1 MNNILDN
8 FTIKEVF
15 TQALNGKQPY
25 PHQLETA
32 KNLLEGRSV
41 VLRAPCGSGKTE
53 ACYVSLLLGRDY
65 GLPNRLIY
73 SLPTRALVEEI
84 TERINKGISKI
95 GLPYSVSPQ
104 HGANSKDPFF
114 KSDIVVATID
124 QTIGAYC
131 CTPLSLPA
139 YLGNIPAGAA
149 VSAFHCF
156 DEAHIYDRFLGLQSM
171 LVLIERAKAL
181 GMPFLVMSATLPD
194 SFIRWFQNK
203 FGEERVKIVE
213 GCDDDV
219 KSRRDRNVTLYWK
232 GKFLEATDIF
242 YCAESFEKIMVVC
255 NTVDRAQTLYKQVF
269 EPLQKQGFKIFLLH
283 SRFLD
288 EDRRNIE
295 KNMRMSLEDEK
306 EKTCLV
312 TTQVCEVG
320 LDISCDL
327 LLTELAPPDSLI
339 QRMGRCARGGGNG
352 EVWVFNV
359 EHFAPYAKNE
369 MVKSRDYVSQ
379 KLESKRIGWR
389 EELEFVDSLLDED
402 FELIMNDENRRR
414 KILKSLGD
422 AAFKGSKKDVERNIR
437 EILNANITIHD
448 NPGDLDFDK
457 LLHMPWIDVDVR
469 VLRRHLLGKAKF
481 WQVDFVHDEN
491 GEPDFHVSIVDD
503 IFPYEYY
510 VVHPDFVRY
519 THDCGLFFGEKGECL
534 KPLDVPSKPRRTPEY
549 QTEPWID
556 HVRNCLDA
564 FEQIKDKEIQAL
576 KLVDT
581 LLGNHDLTK
590 TEGIVAL
597 SIATHDLG
605 KLNTDWQRNIG
616 VETTDTPL
624 AHTPIRFKGQLP
636 PHATVSAYAMSHM
649 INYLLGNDVYA
660 LAFELAIGHHHHT
673 RAEHVPKYTL
683 GWQKLYNGIIKEIS
697 EKFCLNLNEN
707 IEEEIESPTKLDT
720 PFPDIE
726 RKKQYTIYCIVAR
739 FIRLSDQASFELNR
753 QIT

>member
-1 MNNILDN
+1 LNKVLDN
-8 FTIKEVF
+8 FTIDEAF
-15 TQALNGKQPY
+15 MRALHGNRPY

-32 KNLLEGRSV
+32 RNLTEGRSV

-53 ACYVSLLLGRDY
+53 ACYVSLLLGRNS
-65 GLPNRLIY
+65 LPNRLIY

-84 TERINKGISKI
+84 AERINKGIGKI
-95 GLPYSVSPQ
+95 GLLYSVSPQ

-114 KSDIVVATID
+114 KSDVIVATID

-181 GMPFLVMSATLPD
+181 GVPFLVMSATLPD
-194 SFIRWFQNK
+194 SFVGWFQNK
-203 FGEERVKIVE
+203 LGKEYVKVVE

-219 KSRRDRNVTLYWK
+219 QSRRNRNVILNWRS
-232 GKFLEATDIF
+232 KFLEARDIF
-242 YCAESFEKIMVVC
+242 YSSKSFRRIMVVC
-255 NTVDRAQTLYKQVF
+255 NTVDRAQMLYRQVF
-269 EPLQKQGFKIFLLH
+269 VPLQKQGFKIFLLH

-288 EDRRNIE
+288 EDRKNIE
-295 KNMRMSLEDEK
+295 KNMRMSLEDK
-306 EKTCLV
+306 EGKTCLV

-327 LLTELAPPDSLI
+327 LLTELAPPDSLV
-339 QRMGRCARGGGNG
+339 QRIGRCARKGGNG
-352 EVWVFNV
+352 EVWVFDV
-359 EHFAPYAKNE
+359 EHFAPYEKNE
-369 MVKSRDYVSQ
+369 MVKSRDYISQ
-379 KLESKRIGWR
+379 ELESKRIGWS
-389 EELEFVDSLLDED
+389 EELKFVNSLLNED

-414 KILKSLGD
+414 SILKSLGD
-422 AAFKGSKKDVERNIR
+422 AAFKGSKKDVEKNIQ
-437 EILNANITIHD
+437 EILNANITIYD
-448 NPGDLDFDK
+448 NPSDLDLNK

-469 VLRRHLLGKAKF
+469 VLRRHLLGKARF
-481 WQVDFVHDEN
+481 WQVDFEHDEN
-491 GEPDFHVSIVDD
+491 GEPDFHVTIVDD

-510 VVHPDFVRY
+510 IVHPNFVRY
-519 THDCGLFFGEKGECL
+519 TSDCGLFFGEKGECL
-534 KPLDVPSKPRRTPEY
+534 NPIDVPSKPRRTSEY
-549 QTEPWID
+549 QTEPWTD

-564 FEQIKDKEIQAL
+564 FEQLKNKEIQTL
-576 KLVDT
+576 KLLDT
-581 LLGNHDLTK
+581 LIGKHDLTK

-605 KLNTDWQRNIG
+605 KLSTDWQKSIG
-616 VETTDTPL
+616 VKTTDTPL

-636 PHATVSAYAMSHM
+636 PHATVSAYAMSQM
-649 INYLLGNDVYA
+649 INCLLGNADCA

-683 GWQKLYNGIIKEIS
+683 GWQRLYNGTIKEIS
-697 EKFCLNLNEN
+697 EKFSLNMNGN
-707 IEEEIESPTKLDT
+707 IEEKIESPTKLDT
-720 PFPDIE
+720 PFFDFE

-739 FIRLSDQASFELNR
+739 FIRLSDQASFGLNR
-753 QIT
+753 QIS